1 MAIKSFLSEGGFSVG
16 SVGSTPIEVIDS
28 SGNVTAVGLT
38 VSGNLIVNGSTTTIN
53 STTTT
58 LDDPIFTLGGDTAPT
73 SDDNKDRG
81 IEFRWHTGSLAK
93 VGFFG
98 YDDSTGKFVFIPDAT
113 NNSEVFAGT
122 KGTLDANIEWAD
134 VLNKPDPLS
143 QSL

>member
-16 SVGSTPIEVIDS
+16 SVGSTPIEVIDP

-38 VSGNLIVNGSTTTIN
+38 VSGNLVVNGSTTTIN

-81 IEFRWHTGSLAK
+81 IEYRQVCIHSRC
-93 VGFFG
+93 
-98 YDDSTGKFVFIPDAT
+98 Y
-113 NNSEVFAGT
+113 
-122 KGTLDANIEWAD
+122 
-134 VLNKPDPLS
+134 
-143 QSL
+143 